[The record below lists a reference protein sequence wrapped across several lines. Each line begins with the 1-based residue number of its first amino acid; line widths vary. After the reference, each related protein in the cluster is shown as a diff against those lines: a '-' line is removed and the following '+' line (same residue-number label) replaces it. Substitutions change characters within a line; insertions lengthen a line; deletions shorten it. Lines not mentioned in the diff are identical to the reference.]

1 MSTSGRPR
9 DTDIDDRIVEAT
21 RALLD
26 EHGVEGVTLAAVARE
41 AGVSR
46 PALYRRYPDADSL
59 LVGVLAKDLARLVNT
74 APPAPSHDPVEQLM
88 AQLEPFLDFYAAHPE
103 RSRAL
108 MQAATFARGGPS
120 TPLNQL
126 NVQRIEALGQTIAGM
141 SGLPAHA
148 DPRQLGF
155 IVYSTHLTSLLASL
169 HGVWPDPE
177 AHRLGLRACIAWT
190 LRLEPGGPS

>member
-1 MSTSGRPR
+1 MSNTGRPR
-9 DTDIDDRIVEAT
+9 NTDIDERIVTAT

-41 AGVSR
+41 AKVSR
-46 PALYRRYPDADSL
+46 PALYRRYPDADAL
-59 LVGVLAKDLARLVNT
+59 LVAVLTQDLSGLVE
-74 APPAPSHDPVEQLM
+74 ASPPPTSHDPLDQLM
-88 AQLEPFLDFYAAHPE
+88 AQLEPFLDFYATHPE

-126 NVQRIEALGQTIAGM
+126 NVRRIEALGQTIAGM
-141 SGLPAHA
+141 SGLPPHA

-155 IVYSTHLTSLLASL
+155 IVYSIHLTSLLASL

-177 AHRLGLRACIAWT
+177 THRQALRASIAWT
-190 LRLEPGGPS
+190 LRLEPGGSS